1 MSIEKIIL
9 NAYKKDSSGCK
20 VCACGSQAD
29 NLKHAI
35 SRLNGVSKI
44 KVDDITGKT
53 TIEYDM
59 KKINFTKI
67 TERMQKLG
75 YEVEIVSRGEIK

>member
-1 MSIEKIIL
+1 MSIEKVFL
-9 NAYKKDSSGCK
+9 TAYKKDSSGCK

-35 SRLNGVSKI
+35 ARLNGVSKV

-53 TIEYDM
+53 TIEYDPQ
-59 KKINFTKI
+59 KIALTKI

-75 YEVEIVSRGEIK
+75 YEVEVLSKGESK